1 MRSLFLKTFLW
12 FWLTVF
18 VTIAAMTLSVFLT
31 QSRIGIDAALL
42 SSAARD
48 AVMTYESSGEWA
60 LSQELG
66 RLRREQTAEGFLL
79 RDGAD
84 VLGQRGPSGRDV
96 EDIARLAAG
105 EKDGRRFRG
114 SLAAQTIRSDTSG
127 RTYVFV
133 LANRDTYHARTV
145 LLIQIPLIL
154 LAGGGIFCWVIA
166 RHVTAPLFRLRSA
179 ASSIAE
185 GRLDTRVGG
194 VLGQRRDEIA
204 GLALDFDR
212 MAGRIESLL
221 TGQKNLLGD
230 VSHELRSPLARLNV
244 ALSLAR
250 SAGRE
255 ELPEHLDRIQLE
267 ARRLDTLISQLLT
280 LSRIDSGVHAGER
293 APINLGN
300 LVQEVASEADFEARA
315 SGRRVTLDCAETC
328 TIAGSEEVIRSAVE
342 NVLRNAVRY
351 TGEGTAVEVALR
363 REESRAVLRIR
374 DHGAGVP
381 AALLP
386 EIFLPFRRA
395 EITTNGAGLGLAI
408 TERAVKAHG
417 GSVIAE
423 NSPHGGLVVRM
434 EFPAA

>member
-1 MRSLFLKTFLW
+1 VRSLFLKTFLW

-127 RTYVFV
+127 RSYVFV

>member
-1 MRSLFLKTFLW
+1 VRSLFLKTFLW